1 MRVLENE
8 GGRQSSCF
16 SPYFLVTTFIP
27 KTPGAHPPTRAER
40 RVERRGP
47 GQRWERVGSQ
57 GGGQR
62 GPRGWG
68 RRPRSAGRVCRS
80 WRGAGRGSPVR
91 TTRADRRKAA
101 GQEPRHFKTGV
112 EHNLERRPPPRER
125 VAGSVVAA
133 PKSVAPTEAKAG
145 APRAKGLPRRGRARP
160 SPEPRC
166 GPCGRAAPTRRRPG
180 LAYLRRPLGSPPLP
194 GRPRSRPPALDPL
207 RRPISPA
214 PQPPASPTSA
224 AAPPAPPPPARHEW
238 LRKEPKAGR
247 PRSRRAG
254 KSRAEPEA
262 GRGSTPAPSG
272 RGSSGQ
278 RGLATRT
285 RGGLL
290 RALGRFLKSRAVRTK
305 QNLEK
310 IQEDPAGN
318 HSIHRDVIGSWG
330 C

>member
-40 RVERRGP
+40 RVERWGP

-91 TTRADRRKAA
+91 TTRADRRKEA

-112 EHNLERRPPPRER
+112 EHNLERRPRPRER

-224 AAPPAPPPPARHEW
+224 AAPPAPPPPATS
-238 LRKEPKAGR
+238 G
-247 PRSRRAG
+247 SG
-254 KSRAEPEA
+254 KSRRLGARGRDAPGRAERSPRPEGA
-262 GRGSTPAPSG
+262 ARPPRAAAGALASGGWQRGRG
-272 RGSSGQ
+272 
-278 RGLATRT
+278 
-285 RGGLL
+285 
-290 RALGRFLKSRAVRTK
+290 
-305 QNLEK
+305 
-310 IQEDPAGN
+310 EDYCVLWAGF
-318 HSIHRDVIGSWG
+318 
-330 C
+330 